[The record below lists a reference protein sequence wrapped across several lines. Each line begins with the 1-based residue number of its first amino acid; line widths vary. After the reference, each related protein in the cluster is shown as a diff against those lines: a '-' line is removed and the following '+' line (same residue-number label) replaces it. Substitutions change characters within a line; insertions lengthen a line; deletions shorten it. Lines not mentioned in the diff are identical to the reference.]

1 MSPITAFL
9 LRPASHAGH
18 PVDHTRDR
26 RDDTDRAA
34 TDPSATGAAAT
45 GPGTTG
51 WAGTGSSAA
60 APDPADSPFAS
71 RPDPGAADDRS
82 ASHPDPRAADDPL
95 ASHPD
100 PSAPDLRVVLAPADR
115 AELAGASVVASRGP
129 AGRRAVPI
137 LAVWGADATR
147 PGGSATSR
155 ARRIAA
161 RIDGEGLDARA
172 SGRIVRVTLP
182 ADDGQAAAAVWRLR
196 QAEHGPV
203 TLVLAGPWGPEM
215 LPLLESSGTV
225 HAAGSDAAI
234 AACRATLARHRVRVL
249 PVPRPT
255 GPVARSLLRA
265 GWTGRSQVRRTA
277 PGTDR
282 PVVADPP
289 PGERGQ
295 ALMLVITG
303 LLIAIVVAGVLGA
316 AAAAMG
322 SREDDQRAV
331 DIAALAAADRM
342 RADWPDRA
350 GVPATLSLERFRQRA
365 RDAARGAAARNGID
379 GRLEITF
386 PEGAPDDAGPLTV
399 RVSAPAPA
407 EVAGVRIGPGVS
419 ATAQLSPP
427 PAPTAGDLTGN
438 EYSGPLAH
446 RDGKPM
452 RPDVA
457 VAYDRMAAAARA
469 SGHHLVVVSGFR
481 SNAEQAALFAKNPDP
496 RWVAPPGRSNHR
508 LGIAL
513 DIGPSGAYGWLL
525 SNSRRFGF
533 VRPMHWEPWHFEL
546 RLNVGSSFE
555 ARTTTARTTSG
566 SSDRGSASRST
577 IPPWVPARFRDMIRA
592 ASIRHRV
599 SAALLSA
606 QLRQE
611 SGFNPAAVSSAGAQG
626 IAQFMPGTASGMG
639 LRDPFDPAQAIDAQ
653 ARLMATLLRQF
664 GSVQLAL
671 AAYNAGPGAVQR
683 FNGIPPYAET
693 NQYVARI
700 IAMMRGY
707 DPDGGFAD
715 VMTIRLTA

>member
-1 MSPITAFL
+1 MSPITGFL
-9 LRPASHAGH
+9 LRPAPQAGR
-18 PVDHTRDR
+18 PVGGPHDRHDAADH
-26 RDDTDRAA
+26 AA
-34 TDPSATGAAAT
+34 TDAGATGSAAP
-45 GPGTTG
+45 GPGATG
-51 WAGTGSSAA
+51 WAATDSSAA
-60 APDPADSPFAS
+60 VPD
-71 RPDPGAADDRS
+71 AADEPS
-82 ASHPDPRAADDPL
+82 ASHPDPGAAGL
-95 ASHPD
+95 S
-100 PSAPDLRVVLAPADR
+100 VVLAPADR
-115 AELAGASVVASRGP
+115 AELAGASVVAWRGP

-137 LAVWGADATR
+137 LAVWSTIPAR
-147 PGGSATSR
+147 PGGSATAR

-234 AACRATLARHRVRVL
+234 AACRVTLARHRVRVL

-277 PGTDR
+277 PCTDR
-282 PVVADPP
+282 PVAADPP

-331 DIAALAAADRM
+331 DMAALAAADRM
-342 RADWPDRA
+342 RVDWPDRA

-365 RDAARGAAARNGID
+365 RDAARRAAARNGID

-407 EVAGVRIGPGVS
+407 EVAGVRLGPGVS

-427 PAPTAGDLTGN
+427 AAASPGDLTGN
-438 EYSGPLAH
+438 EYRGPLAR

-457 VAYDRMAAAARA
+457 VAYDRMAAAARKA
-469 SGHHLVVVSGFR
+469 GHHLMVVSGFR

-496 RWVAPPGRSNHR
+496 KWVAPPGRSNHR

-513 DIGPSGAYGWLL
+513 DIGPPGAYGWLL
-525 SNSRRFGF
+525 ANSRRFGF
-533 VRPMHWEPWHFEL
+533 VRPMDWEPWHFEL
-546 RLNVGSSFE
+546 RLNVGSSLE
-555 ARTTTARTTSG
+555 ARPTTTRTASTG
-566 SSDRGSASRST
+566 ASDRGATSRST
-577 IPPWVPARFRDMIRA
+577 IPPWVPQRFRDLIRS
-592 ASIRHRV
+592 ASIRHKV

-611 SGFNPAAVSSAGAQG
+611 SGFDPRAVSSAGAQG
-626 IAQFMPGTASGMG
+626 IAQFMPDTARGMG

-653 ARLMATLLRQF
+653 ARLMAGLLRRF

-693 NQYVARI
+693 KQYVARI
-700 IAMMRGY
+700 VAMMRGY
-707 DPDGGFAD
+707 DPDGGFSD